1 MLEAGGPKWAT
12 TVQYNGLPKM
22 RNVIVL
28 GSQWGDEGKGKMV
41 DLFSERFDL
50 VVRYQGGHNAG
61 HTVFIGERKFI
72 LKLIPGGIL
81 RPDKQVVIG
90 NGLVIDPAALL
101 AEIDALEAA
110 GVQVSKSLFISNR
123 AHVLLPAHRMM
134 EKMSEGRA
142 GRVSIGTTSRGIGPC
157 YEDKTARRGIRI
169 ADLLDRESFRAQYA
183 LLMEE
188 KVTVAKALGI
198 YEELELDRTRE
209 EYERFAERIRPMVR
223 DTALLLNQA
232 IAEGKTMLFEGAQ
245 GTMLDIDHGT
255 YPFVTSSNASAG
267 GACTGTGVPPTR
279 VTGVIGVSK
288 AYTTRVGAGP
298 FPTESLDG
306 AGDQIRKRGNE
317 FGAVTGRPRRC
328 GWFDVPLLRYS
339 AAINGLDSLV
349 ITKLDVLDEFDNIPV
364 CVGYRIGKQEV
375 AEMPPTVKEIAR
387 VEPVYECLPGWKQST
402 FGMTTYDQLPL
413 KAKEY
418 LAFVENRTGVE
429 VGCISTGPER
439 NQTIVKPGSR
449 FQALIL

>member
-1 MLEAGGPKWAT
+1 
-12 TVQYNGLPKM
+12 M

-169 ADLLDRESFRAQYA
+169 ADLVDRESFRAQYS

-279 VTGVIGVSK
+279 ITGVIGVSK

-375 AEMPPTVKEIAR
+375 AEMPPTVKEITR

-418 LAFVENRTGVE
+418 LAFVEYRTGVE
-429 VGCISTGPER
+429 IGCVSTGPER

>member
-1 MLEAGGPKWAT
+1 
-12 TVQYNGLPKM
+12 M

-198 YEELELDRTRE
+198 YEELELDRTCE

-232 IAEGKTMLFEGAQ
+232 IAAGKTMLFEGAQ

-279 VTGVIGVSK
+279 ITGVIGVSK

-418 LAFVENRTGVE
+418 LAFVEYRTGVE
-429 VGCISTGPER
+429 IGCVSTGPER

>member
-1 MLEAGGPKWAT
+1 
-12 TVQYNGLPKM
+12 M

-232 IAEGKTMLFEGAQ
+232 IAAGKTMLFEGAQ

-267 GACTGTGVPPTR
+267 GACIGTGVPPTR
-279 VTGVIGVSK
+279 ITGVIGVSK

-413 KAKEY
+413 RAKEY
-418 LAFVENRTGVE
+418 LAFVEYRTGVE
-429 VGCISTGPER
+429 IGCVSTGPER

>member
-1 MLEAGGPKWAT
+1 
-12 TVQYNGLPKM
+12 
-22 RNVIVL
+22 
-28 GSQWGDEGKGKMV
+28 MV

-306 AGDQIRKRGNE
+306 AGDQIRKHGNE

-418 LAFVENRTGVE
+418 LAFLENRTGVE

>member
-1 MLEAGGPKWAT
+1 
-12 TVQYNGLPKM
+12 
-22 RNVIVL
+22 
-28 GSQWGDEGKGKMV
+28 MV

-279 VTGVIGVSK
+279 ITGVIGVSK

-418 LAFVENRTGVE
+418 LAFVEYRTGVE
-429 VGCISTGPER
+429 IGCVSTGPER

>member
-1 MLEAGGPKWAT
+1 
-12 TVQYNGLPKM
+12 M

-279 VTGVIGVSK
+279 ITGVIGVSK
-288 AYTTRVGAGP
+288 A
-298 FPTESLDG
+298 
-306 AGDQIRKRGNE
+306 
-317 FGAVTGRPRRC
+317 
-328 GWFDVPLLRYS
+328 
-339 AAINGLDSLV
+339 
-349 ITKLDVLDEFDNIPV
+349 
-364 CVGYRIGKQEV
+364 
-375 AEMPPTVKEIAR
+375 
-387 VEPVYECLPGWKQST
+387 
-402 FGMTTYDQLPL
+402 
-413 KAKEY
+413 
-418 LAFVENRTGVE
+418 
-429 VGCISTGPER
+429 
-439 NQTIVKPGSR
+439 
-449 FQALIL
+449 